1 MRGRGIFGGKAEGY
15 LLLADPLSFLGGV
28 DEDGMILDKK
38 NRAYGKSITK
48 KVLAFP
54 HGVGSTV
61 GSYVLYGLKKR
72 GCAPA
77 AIINEKAE
85 PIVVVGAVIS
95 DIPIVDEIEMG
106 RLSDGDYVRVDG
118 EKGTVE
124 KWKEKK
130 K

>member
-15 LLLADPLSFLGGV
+15 VLHADPLSFLGGV
-28 DEDGMILDKK
+28 DENGIVIDRK
-38 NRAYGKSITK
+38 NRAFEKSIKK

-54 HGVGSTV
+54 YGIGSTV
-61 GSYVLYGLKKR
+61 GSYAIYGLKKR

-77 AIINEKAE
+77 AIINERAE

-95 DIPIVDEIEMG
+95 DIPIMDGIEMG
-106 RLSDGDYVRVDG
+106 KFSDGDYVKVHG
-118 EKGTVE
+118 EKGIVE
-124 KWKEKK
+124 KRKEKK

>member
-1 MRGRGIFGGKAEGY
+1 MRGRGIFGGKACGY
-15 LLLADPLSFLGGV
+15 VLLADPLSFLGGV
-28 DEDGMILDKK
+28 DEDGIVIDRK
-38 NRAYGKSITK
+38 NRAYGKSIKK

-54 HGVGSTV
+54 HGIGSTV

-77 AIINEKAE
+77 AIVNEKAE

-95 DIPIVDEIEMG
+95 DIPIMDGIEMG
-106 RLSDGDYVRVDG
+106 KFSDGDYVRVDG
-118 EKGTVE
+118 ERGIVE
-124 KWKEKK
+124 KRKEKK

>member
-1 MRGRGIFGGKAEGY
+1 VRGRGIFGKKAEGCV
-15 LLLADPLSFLGGV
+15 LHADPLSFLGGV
-28 DEDGMILDKK
+28 DENGMVIDRK
-38 NRAYGKSITK
+38 NRAYGKSIKK

-54 HGVGSTV
+54 YGIGSTV

-77 AIINEKAE
+77 AIVNEKAE

-95 DIPIVDEIEMG
+95 DIPIMDGIEMG
-106 RLSDGDYVRVDG
+106 KFSDGDYVRVDG
-118 EKGTVE
+118 EKGIVE
-124 KWKEKK
+124 KRKEKK